1 MCVLEFSDESRHH
14 IFMRT
19 AAVALTDRQADRL
32 TDRQTDRQ
40 TDRLPGVVIH
50 RVKSKHMLQ

>member
-1 MCVLEFSDESRHH
+1 MALMCVLEFSDESRHH
-14 IFMRT
+14 IFIRT
-19 AAVALTDRQADRL
+19 AAVTMTDRR

-50 RVKSKHMLQ
+50 RVESKRMLQ